1 MLKKVLIVLGVVIL
15 LLMIGGGV
23 MIYRLNN
30 MAYKFKSDLAKV
42 SNLDLS
48 TVKDGVYNGSY
59 GDFVVSVNLEVTVK
73 KHKITQI
80 VIKDQSCGKGYDARG
95 TIDRIIKA
103 QSPKVDTI
111 TGASSSSRSI
121 MLAVDRALRK

>member
-1 MLKKVLIVLGVVIL
+1 MLKKVLMVCGIVIL
-15 LLMIGGGV
+15 LIIITGGV
-23 MIYRLNN
+23 MFYRLNN

-42 SNLDLS
+42 TSLDLS
-48 TVKDGVYNGSY
+48 KIKDGVYSGSY
-59 GDFVVSVNLEVTVK
+59 GDFVVSVSLDVTVK
-73 KHKITQI
+73 NHKITQI

-103 QSPKVDTI
+103 QSPKVEAV

-121 MLAVDRALRK
+121 MLAVDRALR